1 MVCALV
7 HLILKE
13 FVDQYDNALRK
24 KVENEN
30 VDDFNSFNATI
41 SCVSRFPLENQFQ
54 KIYTHAK
61 LKEVP
66 KKFTGVLYCSYSL
79 LKSVGEIS
87 TYQVIERV
95 EINDAYMK
103 KVHFTVYYN
112 ELSYEVDCSYC
123 WFESRA
129 ILCKHVIS
137 VLTKLEDV
145 E

>member
-13 FVDQYDNALRK
+13 FVDQYDNTLRK

-41 SCVSRFPLENQFQ
+41 SCVSRFPLEKQFQ

-103 KVHFTVYYN
+103 KVHF
-112 ELSYEVDCSYC
+112 
-123 WFESRA
+123 
-129 ILCKHVIS
+129 HV
-137 VLTKLEDV
+137 KLIAVIVGLNQEQFCANM
-145 E
+145 